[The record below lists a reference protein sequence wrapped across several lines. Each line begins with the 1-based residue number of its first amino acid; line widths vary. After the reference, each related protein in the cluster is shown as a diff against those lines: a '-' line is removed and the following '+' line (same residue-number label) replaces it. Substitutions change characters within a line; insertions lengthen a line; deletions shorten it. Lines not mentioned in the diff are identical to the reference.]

1 MAPCIIFIDE
11 LDAIA
16 LDRKFQELRGD
27 VSEIVNA
34 LLTEMDGIVERDGV
48 CTICSTNR
56 IYSLDSAVRSRFEEE
71 IEFVLPGEEEVLR
84 IFESNVKTFPLQVE
98 DCDFQALA
106 KKTKGLSGRDI
117 VEKVLKTA
125 LHQAIIEDR
134 EIVTGKDFEK
144 ALAKLGRKGLPQ
156 DPSELY
162 V

>member
-1 MAPCIIFIDE
+1 MKKRLNLFSLE
-11 LDAIA
+11 KK
-16 LDRKFQELRGD
+16 KF
-27 VSEIVNA
+27 
-34 LLTEMDGIVERDGV
+34 
-48 CTICSTNR
+48 
-56 IYSLDSAVRSRFEEE
+56 F
-71 IEFVLPGEEEVLR
+71 R

-106 KKTKGLSGRDI
+106 KKTKGLSGRDL
-117 VEKVLKTA
+117 VEKILKTA

-144 ALAKLGRKGLPQ
+144 ALAKLGRKELPQ